1 MSRLITFGC
10 SHTYGHGLE
19 DCLLEDNRPGPI
31 PSKLAWPNHLGNML
45 GREVINMSRP
55 GASNLEILCNIL
67 KFDFQDTDIVVILW
81 TDYARDLIFL
91 PYPTTINGLGF
102 MPIGS
107 WMTLKDDG
115 VDVESW
121 LNIHTDYDLQT
132 RSMLYVHH
140 AESYLNNKNI
150 KNKSFF
156 VSQRNPGGGV
166 SNDIT
171 YPEFLKFNN
180 SVDVYLWDI
189 MFSFYDLALDGSH
202 PGPIAQQKLA
212 EEIYKHIN
220 E

>member
-19 DCLLEDNRPGPI
+19 DCFLEDNRPGPI

-45 GREVINMSRP
+45 GRETVNMSRP

-67 KFDFQDTDIVVILW
+67 RFDFQDTDIVVTLW
-81 TDYARDLIFL
+81 TDYARDLMFI
-91 PYPTTINGLGF
+91 PYPTGPHGLGF

-121 LNIHTDYDLQT
+121 LKVHTDYDL
-132 RSMLYVHH
+132 YVRTLISINH
-140 AESYLNNKNI
+140 AAVYLQNKKI
-150 KNKSFF
+150 KNTNFST
-156 VSQRNPGGGV
+156 SQLNP
-166 SNDIT
+166 SYKRPD
-171 YPEFLKFNN
+171 FLKTDNL
-180 SVDVYLWDI
+180 STAELWNI
-189 MFSFYDLALDGSH
+189 MFSLYDRALDGGH